1 VTETGAGHLSRHPL
15 AVRPVARPRTIGAGW
30 SERPIKCGGGS
41 AEKATVD
48 LHPATDLAALYQ
60 QLQPG
65 LLRYLRAVSPATAED
80 LAADV
85 WVEVAASAHRFH
97 GDQASFRGW
106 IYTIARR
113 RVIDGQRRAGRRR
126 TDPVGHD
133 RLVAFSNGD
142 RPDETALDR
151 LATEALVAHVVGTL
165 SADQAHV
172 VLLRVVG
179 GLQVSQVA
187 ELLGKRPGT
196 VRVLQHRGLR
206 RLADHGTRESM
217 PA

>member
-1 VTETGAGHLSRHPL
+1 ME
-15 AVRPVARPRTIGAGW
+15 
-30 SERPIKCGGGS
+30 
-41 AEKATVD
+41 
-48 LHPATDLAALYQ
+48 LHPSTDLAALYSE
-60 QLQPG
+60 LHPG
-65 LLRYLRAVSPATAED
+65 LLRYLRSVAPGSAED

-85 WVEVAASAHRFH
+85 WVEVAASAHRFQ
-97 GDQASFRGW
+97 GDQGAFRGW

-126 TDPVGHD
+126 TDSVAFD
-133 RLVAFSNGD
+133 RLAGYSGSD
-142 RPDETALDR
+142 RPDELALDR
-151 LATEALVAHVVGTL
+151 VATEAAIAYVLAVL
-165 SADQAHV
+165 SPDQAEV

-206 RLADHGTRESM
+206 RLAGDTVREAMS
-217 PA
+217 A